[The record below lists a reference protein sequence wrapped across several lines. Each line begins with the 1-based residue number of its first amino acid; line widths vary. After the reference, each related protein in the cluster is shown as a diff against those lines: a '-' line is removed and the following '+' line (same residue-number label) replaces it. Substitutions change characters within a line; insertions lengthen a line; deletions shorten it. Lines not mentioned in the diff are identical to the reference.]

1 MFKGILNWWHHISD
15 PHCSSCELEKHYIT
29 ETLKLL
35 LEQERAEKFRL
46 LGMIAPSQ
54 QSTTANDPIDINA
67 LRRSPRARM
76 HELERQSREEAIRL
90 QKRDQEN
97 IENIEREAGVQ

>member
-1 MFKGILNWWHHISD
+1 MFKWLHHLIE
-15 PHCSSCELEKHYIT
+15 PHCEQCSLERHYIT

-54 QSTTANDPIDINA
+54 QPTTANDPIDINA